1 LEILAE
7 KKKAILEST
16 LKLIKENGFHGTP
29 MSLVAKRAGVAAGT
43 IYHYF
48 DSKDTL
54 IMELF
59 AYTQYR
65 IQEALQGNLQEDM
78 DLKESFFLRWISRC
92 QFYIQNPDVLFFME
106 QFVNSPY
113 YPRCPQEQNERIQ
126 NEIKQFMALGH
137 QKGVLR
143 DLDPKLMAIMI
154 HSSIMT
160 AAKVHLD
167 GKVTLGDKEFRQ
179 LAQMIWDSIR
189 KL

>member
-1 LEILAE
+1 MIVD

-16 LKLIKENGFHGTP
+16 LQLVKENGFHGTP
-29 MSLVAKRAGVAAGT
+29 MSLVAKKAGVAAGT

-48 DSKDTL
+48 DSKDAL

-59 AYTQYR
+59 AYTQQQA
-65 IQEALQGNLQEDM
+65 QEALQKNLREGM
-78 DLKESFFLRWISRC
+78 DFEEGFFLRWISRC
-92 QFYIQNPDVLFFME
+92 KFYIDHPNMLFFVE

-113 YPRCPQEQNERIQ
+113 YPRCPKEQSENLQ
-126 NEIKQFMALGH
+126 NEISQYIEMGQ
-137 QKGVLR
+137 QKGILR
-143 DLDPKLMAIMI
+143 ELDQRLMSIMI

-167 GKVTLGDKEFRQ
+167 HKVTLTDKEFQQ
-179 LAQMIWDSIR
+179 LAQMVWDSIR